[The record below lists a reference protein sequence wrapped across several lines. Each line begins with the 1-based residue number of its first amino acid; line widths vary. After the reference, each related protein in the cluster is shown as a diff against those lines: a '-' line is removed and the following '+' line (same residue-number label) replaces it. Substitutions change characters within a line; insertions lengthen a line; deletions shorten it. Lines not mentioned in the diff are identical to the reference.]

1 MMLKPTMSELL
12 DIIPNR
18 YLLVNVAAKR
28 ARDIADASEQAGE
41 PLDEKPVKLALWRF
55 LCSTSI
61 RPIHSVRDTF
71 SPLRRSRYNSSS
83 NIVPPPFRAVTD
95 CTVFCGKRQESFL
108 SLGSQFKYRNHE

>member
-41 PLDEKPVKLALWRF
+41 PLDEKPVKLALYDIMEGRV
-55 LCSTSI
+55 
-61 RPIHSVRDTF
+61 RPAEGPV
-71 SPLRRSRYNSSS
+71 
-83 NIVPPPFRAVTD
+83 
-95 CTVFCGKRQESFL
+95 CQEEAAQPE
-108 SLGSQFKYRNHE
+108 GPAYQEAAEQQEEPEEETGETEEE